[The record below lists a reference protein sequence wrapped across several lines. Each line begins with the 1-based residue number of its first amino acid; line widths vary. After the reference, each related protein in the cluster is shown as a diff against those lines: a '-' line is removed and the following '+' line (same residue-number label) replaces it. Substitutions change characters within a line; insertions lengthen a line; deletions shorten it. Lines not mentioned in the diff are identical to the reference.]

1 MGTFDRSS
9 VLGKELHSDGEV
21 IRIGNVGAGY

>member
-1 MGTFDRSS
+1 MATFDHSS
-9 VLGKELHSDGEV
+9 VLEKELRSDGEV